1 MKIAEIR
8 LAQKFIPFKHTYGI
22 SSATYTGETFIIAK
36 LIGADGTFGL
46 ADSVTAIPFG
56 HEDAHTMIYII
67 QNYLFPAIKGM
78 DSLDIE
84 AIETKMEKA
93 TPGHY
98 MAKAV
103 IDIALYDLNAKKF
116 GVPLYQLLGGKFHES
131 VPLIGAI
138 GISDTERM
146 VREAHEFV
154 EHGFKTIKM
163 KIGTNPKSDLERV
176 TEVRNAIGAETC
188 FRLDANQGCNL
199 TEYLPI
205 FRKMESYDL
214 EFIEQPLPVWDVD
227 GYQKLCAAL
236 DTPILIDEGIY
247 TPHDLTA
254 LIKRDAVD
262 AVNIKILKTGLTGG
276 KHIAAIAESAG
287 LPCLVGS
294 MFETGI
300 GTAAS
305 IHFAIST
312 RTVTHA
318 SECMFPT
325 LLIEDVVEGEPY
337 SNALEECIWGVPQ
350 GMGLGVALKEDIDKT
365 LS

>member
-1 MKIAEIR
+1 
-8 LAQKFIPFKHTYGI
+8 
-22 SSATYTGETFIIAK
+22 
-36 LIGADGTFGL
+36 
-46 ADSVTAIPFG
+46 
-56 HEDAHTMIYII
+56 
-67 QNYLFPAIKGM
+67 
-78 DSLDIE
+78 
-84 AIETKMEKA
+84 AIETKMEKT

-103 IDIALYDLNAKKF
+103 VDIALHDLNAKQF
-116 GVPLYQLLGGKFHES
+116 GVPLYQLLGGKFHDS

-146 VREAHEFV
+146 IREAHEFV
-154 EHGFKTIKM
+154 ERGFKTIKM
-163 KIGTNPKSDLERV
+163 KIGVDPKSDLERV
-176 TEVRNAIGAETC
+176 KEVRNAIGAEIC
-188 FRLDANQGCNL
+188 FRVDANQACNL
-199 TEYLPI
+199 TEYLPT
-205 FRKMESYDL
+205 FRKMEVCDL

-247 TPHDLTA
+247 TAHDLTT
-254 LIKRDAVD
+254 LIKQDAVD
-262 AVNIKILKTGLTGG
+262 AVNIKILKTGLRGG
-276 KHIAAIAESAG
+276 KRIAAMAESAG

-312 RTVTHA
+312 RNVIHA
-318 SECMFPT
+318 SECMFPF
-325 LLIEDVVEGEPY
+325 LLVEDIIEGEPY
-337 SNALEECIWGVPQ
+337 SIPPATCAWDVPH
-350 GMGLGVALKEDIDKT
+350 GMGVGVELKMEVDET

>member
-1 MKIAEIR
+1 MKITEIR

-22 SSATYTGETFIIAK
+22 SSATYTGETFLIAK
-36 LIGADGTFGL
+36 LMGADGAFGL

-56 HEDAHTMIYII
+56 YEDVHTMIYII
-67 QNYLFPAIKGM
+67 QNHLFPAIKGM
-78 DSLDIE
+78 DSLDLE

-93 TPGHY
+93 SPGHY

-103 IDIALYDLNAKKF
+103 VDIALHDLNAKQF
-116 GVPLYQLLGGKFHES
+116 GVPLYQLLGGKFHDS

-154 EHGFKTIKM
+154 ERGFKTIKM
-163 KIGTNPKSDLERV
+163 KIGVDPKSDLERV
-176 TEVRNAIGAETC
+176 KEVRNAIGAETY
-188 FRLDANQGCNL
+188 FRVDANQGCNL
-199 TEYLPI
+199 TEYLPT
-205 FRKMESYDL
+205 FRKMEACDL

-254 LIKRDAVD
+254 LIKQDALD
-262 AVNIKILKTGLTGG
+262 AVNIKILKTGLMGG
-276 KHIAAIAESAG
+276 KRIAAIAESAG

-312 RTVTHA
+312 RNITHA
-318 SECMFPT
+318 SECMFPSV
-325 LLIEDVVEGEPY
+325 LVEDVIEGEPY
-337 SNALEECIWGVPQ
+337 SIPPVTCAWGVPHRA
-350 GMGLGVALKEDIDKT
+350 GVGVELKTEVNET